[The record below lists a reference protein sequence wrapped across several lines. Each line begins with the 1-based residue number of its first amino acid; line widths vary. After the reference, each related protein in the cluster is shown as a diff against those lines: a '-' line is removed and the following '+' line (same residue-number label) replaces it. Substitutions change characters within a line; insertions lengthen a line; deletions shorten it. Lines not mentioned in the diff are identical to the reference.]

1 MNRRDEATEVVGRF
15 KVPSNAV
22 SPALIC
28 RLRQIAPRFTDEF
41 IRSVALPVI
50 KGRPFS
56 NRLIDWLCVNYSKVS
71 SVRYG
76 AKPGF
81 FLAIVLSLSSFPSPP
96 SFVSGTKWFT
106 SLRTARGK
114 RYGTC
119 LIPTDSGATITA
131 VKASTYFG
139 DFNDVHLY
147 WTEKTSKRRLRN

>member
-81 FLAIVLSLSSFPSPP
+81 FWPSSYLFHRSPP
-96 SFVSGTKWFT
+96 LLPLLAAQSG
-106 SLRTARGK
+106 LR
-114 RYGTC
+114 
-119 LIPTDSGATITA
+119 
-131 VKASTYFG
+131 
-139 DFNDVHLY
+139 H
-147 WTEKTSKRRLRN
+147 